1 MPKVLL
7 FNQTINLIERLEKEE
22 MDLEKDART
31 KLLEAALPLFPQK
44 GFAGVSIRELADA
57 AGVNSAA
64 ISYYFGGKEGLY
76 AAVLEMMFAHIDA
89 AVMAVDPEK
98 TASEEIVKH
107 YARSALAIHQR
118 CPYFIKYLYMELN
131 SPTIFFESIVKKS
144 IGKIYKLLYQSFS
157 RGIEKG
163 HFRSDLDPSYAAV
176 SLAGIINLYFIVKP
190 VRRLIIP
197 ERNNGD
203 ETYVLQAVET
213 FLNGVR
219 RKDNE

>member
-1 MPKVLL
+1 M
-7 FNQTINLIERLEKEE
+7 
-22 MDLEKDART
+22 EKDART

-76 AAVLEMMFAHIDA
+76 AAVLEMMFAHIGTAIDG
-89 AVMAVDPEK
+89 VDPEQTPPLK
-98 TASEEIVKH
+98 LIRH

-118 CPYFIKYLYMELN
+118 CPYLIKYIYMELN
-131 SPTIFFESIVKKS
+131 NQTIFFETIVKKN
-144 IGKIYKLLYQSFS
+144 IDKVYKLLHQSIL
-157 RGIEKG
+157 RGIQEG
-163 HFRSDLDPSYAAV
+163 EFRADLDPGYAAL
-176 SLAGIINLYFIVKP
+176 SLAGIINFYFIVKP

-197 ERNNGD
+197 DRNDGD

-213 FLNGVR
+213 YLDGVR
-219 RKDNE
+219 RKEDE